1 MTKMTVKQK
10 KIFDEKVNDAFEE
23 KMEPFKTLLHLK
35 DAEEQQKA
43 EAIDKQRFMAT
54 LVLMAVDHDF
64 DFDSPERLGHETEEG
79 KKAHEKECQ
88 LFQLAAAKL
97 DGKINANELFV
108 VRIETAAKR
117 FSISACESED
127 VEAFKKACTHAI
139 DTYALAFRAHGTS
152 ELVDQVKAAGM
163 AVLGVLVA
171 LITSP
176 AFLVPQSV
184 HDHGQWIKSFN
195 FFAGPETDKSREVQK
210 EMDDTFVSS
219 CLPAA

>member
-10 KIFDEKVNDAFEE
+10 EIFDEKVKDAFEE

-43 EAIDKQRFMAT
+43 EAIDTQRFMAT
-54 LVLMAVDHDF
+54 LVLVGVDHDF
-64 DFDSPERLGHETEEG
+64 DFDSPDKLGHETEEG
-79 KKAHEKECQ
+79 KKAHEKQYQ

-97 DGKINANELFV
+97 DGKINANGLFDT
-108 VRIETAAKR
+108 RIEQAAKM
-117 FSISACESED
+117 FLISEGEFED

-152 ELVDQVKAAGM
+152 ELVDQVKAVGM
-163 AVLGVLVA
+163 AVLGVLVT

-176 AFLVPQSV
+176 AFLVPQSI
-184 HDHGQWIKSFN
+184 HDHGLWIKSFN

-210 EMDDTFVSS
+210 EMDDAFVSS